1 MCISW
6 VCYDVRVLQD
16 TALGKGTLDLC
27 ITPYNCILISNDVQ
41 RKSLI
46 KKIVGTD
53 YMVPRTT
60 LWFLLRLGYKWI
72 KCIWQTGGT
81 CLQGTSTAGL
91 TYIMYV
97 LELFFFFLIWGRI
110 ITSLIKSYGPFP
122 LTGMCVYMCVS
133 LCVCAPTLT
142 HAHTCRGGSSVESTK
157 AHPQKREEQ
166 CKGNLGSPSN
176 LSALSPSGITCL
188 LLVSYF
194 GYLFK
199 ISFGKGVS
207 LL

>member
-1 MCISW
+1 MGHSTFFSWFFPRDESRFTLVFACLRNISFKKKSWLHTHIHKWVKRRKSEYGQQIVWMCISW

-41 RKSLI
+41 RKRLI

-97 LELFFFFLIWGRI
+97 LELFFFF
-110 ITSLIKSYGPFP
+110 F
-122 LTGMCVYMCVS
+122 
-133 LCVCAPTLT
+133 
-142 HAHTCRGGSSVESTK
+142 
-157 AHPQKREEQ
+157 
-166 CKGNLGSPSN
+166 NLGENYN
-176 LSALSPSGITCL
+176 L
-188 LLVSYF
+188 F
-194 GYLFK
+194 D
-199 ISFGKGVS
+199 
-207 LL
+207 